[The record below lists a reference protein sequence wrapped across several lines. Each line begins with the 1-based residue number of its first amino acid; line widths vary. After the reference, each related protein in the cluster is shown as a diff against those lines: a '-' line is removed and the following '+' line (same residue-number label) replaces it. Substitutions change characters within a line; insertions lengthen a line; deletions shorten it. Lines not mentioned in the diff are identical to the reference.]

1 MRMPRGDVS
10 KLLDDTNH
18 TALGVQLW
26 VVYFRKAKRKS
37 RRSGIFKLYMVIV
50 SGRKPVL

>member
-26 VVYFRKAKRKS
+26 VVLLNIIAELILFVKEFFA
-37 RRSGIFKLYMVIV
+37 FFL
-50 SGRKPVL
+50 